1 MAYSPN
7 AIVAMP
13 LNGHPK
19 TTAMT
24 HALHARLC
32 SLRSAAAVATAT
44 HIMANELGKNAVDA
58 IAIPVFVANITI
70 NIAPVIAL
78 LPLTAST
85 RSASQYA
92 LAAPNAAR
100 TSANVDLPSSAPN
113 SALPTIATG

>member
-7 AIVAMP
+7 GIVAMP

-58 IAIPVFVANITI
+58 IANQHRSTG
-70 NIAPVIAL
+70 L
-78 LPLTAST
+78 LGSLLRA
-85 RSASQYA
+85 
-92 LAAPNAAR
+92 
-100 TSANVDLPSSAPN
+100 DSS
-113 SALPTIATG
+113 